1 MIDVKM
7 HYLKTKSYLL
17 SLSRASI
24 LLLISLILAS
34 SAIAVELVDSNTAIK
49 KLEKILQ
56 KSMKGISLEVV
67 EDKVCDI
74 EGYRYI
80 AARITKDGVSLGKF
94 SGVTDGKWIFSGKA
108 INLEKEFEMFYFWD
122 QEAFLVNR
130 GLARINNGMLVKGDK
145 NAPIKIQLF
154 IDFLCGSCGK
164 EYKELM
170 EIVGEEKDVAVFI
183 KLVPGEDKDNLKISK
198 LAVSGLLEGYN
209 LINEIYDWMF
219 ERKIT
224 YRDLERKFYSTITDN
239 TRTGNARTGNT
250 RKQKGDDKKEI
261 ENLIN
266 SARVLSIINSHIS
279 DFKKLGGTKTPLIM
293 LGRQLVKASDT
304 DVLKEVIKRKL
315 KTEEKEK

>member
-1 MIDVKM
+1 MN
-7 HYLKTKSYLL
+7 SYFKIYSTQRKFY
-17 SLSRASI
+17 SLSVSWISI
-24 LLLISLILAS
+24 LLLISLTLAS
-34 SAIAVELVDSNTAIK
+34 SVITGESVDSNTAVR

-67 EDKVCDI
+67 EDKACDI

-80 AARITKDGVSLGKF
+80 AMRITKDGVSLGKF
-94 SGVTDGKWIFSGKA
+94 SGITNGKWIFSGRA
-108 INLEKEFEMFYFWD
+108 IDLEKNFEMFYFWD
-122 QEAFLVNR
+122 QESFLMDR
-130 GLARINNGMLVKGDK
+130 ELAKINKGILVKGDK

-154 IDFLCGSCGK
+154 MDFLCGSCGK

-183 KLVPGEDKDNLKISK
+183 KLVPGEDKDNTMISK

-209 LINEIYDWMF
+209 LINEIYSWMF
-219 ERKIT
+219 EGKIT
-224 YRDLERKFYSTITDN
+224 YKELEKKFYSTI
-239 TRTGNARTGNT
+239 
-250 RKQKGDDKKEI
+250 KQKGGEKKEI

-266 SARVLSIINSHIS
+266 STRVFSIINSHIS

-304 DVLKEVIKRKL
+304 GVLKEVIKRKL

>member
-1 MIDVKM
+1 MNSSFKI
-7 HYLKTKSYLL
+7 YNIQRKSYSL
-17 SLSRASI
+17 SLSWIPIS
-24 LLLISLILAS
+24 LLIFLTLAS
-34 SAIAVELVDSNTAIK
+34 SIIAIAGESVDSSAAVK

-67 EDKVCDI
+67 EDRACDI

-94 SGVTDGKWIFSGKA
+94 SGITNGKWIFSGRA
-108 INLEKEFEMFYFWD
+108 IDLEKEFEMFYFWD
-122 QEAFLVNR
+122 QEAFLVDR
-130 GLARINNGMLVKGDK
+130 GLAGINNGILVRGDK
-145 NAPIKIQLF
+145 KASIKIQLF
-154 IDFLCGSCGK
+154 MDFLCGSCGK

-170 EIVGEEKDVAVFI
+170 GIVGKEKDVAVFI
-183 KLVPGEDKDNLKISK
+183 KLVPGEDKDNTMISK

-209 LINEIYDWMF
+209 LINEIYGWMF

-224 YRDLERKFYSTITDN
+224 YKDLEKKFYSTI
-239 TRTGNARTGNT
+239 
-250 RKQKGDDKKEI
+250 KQKGGDKKEI

-266 SARVLSIINSHIS
+266 STRVLGIINSHIS

-304 DVLKEVIKRKL
+304 GVLREVIKRKL
-315 KTEEKEK
+315 TGNTRLVIPEKQRRKKND

>member
-1 MIDVKM
+1 MN
-7 HYLKTKSYLL
+7 SYFKIYSTQRKFY
-17 SLSRASI
+17 SLSVSWISI
-24 LLLISLILAS
+24 LLLISLTLAS
-34 SAIAVELVDSNTAIK
+34 SVITGESVDSNTAVR

-67 EDKVCDI
+67 EDKACDI

-80 AARITKDGVSLGKF
+80 AMRITKDGVSLGKF
-94 SGVTDGKWIFSGKA
+94 SGITNGKWIFSGRA
-108 INLEKEFEMFYFWD
+108 IDLEKEFEMFYFWD
-122 QEAFLVNR
+122 QEAFLVDR

-170 EIVGEEKDVAVFI
+170 EIVRKEKDVAVFI
-183 KLVPGEDKDNLKISK
+183 KLVPGEDKDNTMISK

-209 LINEIYDWMF
+209 LINEIYSWMF
-219 ERKIT
+219 EGKIT
-224 YRDLERKFYSTITDN
+224 YKELEKKFYSTI
-239 TRTGNARTGNT
+239 
-250 RKQKGDDKKEI
+250 KQKGGEKKEI

-266 SARVLSIINSHIS
+266 STRVFSIINSHIS

-304 DVLKEVIKRKL
+304 GVLKEVIKRKL

>member
-1 MIDVKM
+1 MKC
-7 HYLKTKSYLL
+7 LKKICVLL
-17 SLSRASI
+17 MGLTLVSSI
-24 LLLISLILAS
+24 ATGES
-34 SAIAVELVDSNTAIK
+34 VDSNTAVK

-56 KSMKGISLEVV
+56 KSMEGISLEVV
-67 EDKVCDI
+67 EDKACDI

-80 AARITKDGVSLGKF
+80 AAHIKKDGVSLGKF
-94 SGVTDGKWIFSGKA
+94 SGVTNGEWIFSGRA

-122 QEAFLVNR
+122 QEAFLVDEELAKINDGILVR
-130 GLARINNGMLVKGDK
+130 GDT

-170 EIVGEEKDVAVFI
+170 GIVMEEKDVAVFL

-219 ERKIT
+219 EGKIT
-224 YRDLERKFYSTITDN
+224 YKDLEKKFYSTI
-239 TRTGNARTGNT
+239 
-250 RKQKGDDKKEI
+250 KQKGGDEKKVEV
-261 ENLIN
+261 LIN
-266 SARVLSIINSHIS
+266 SAQVLSIINSHIS
-279 DFKKLGGTKTPLIM
+279 DFKKLEGDKTPLIM
-293 LGRQLVKASDT
+293 LGGQLVKASDAG
-304 DVLKEVIKRKL
+304 VLKEVIKRKL